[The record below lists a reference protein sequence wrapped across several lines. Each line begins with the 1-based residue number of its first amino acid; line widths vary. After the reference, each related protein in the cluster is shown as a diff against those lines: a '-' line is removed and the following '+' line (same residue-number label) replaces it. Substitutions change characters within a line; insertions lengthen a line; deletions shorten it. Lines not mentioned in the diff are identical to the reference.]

1 MTDRLHERLHR
12 DEAGLAGAS
21 LVIVIA
27 WALAAVLMLTGT
39 LVAAQQIDER
49 VFEIR
54 NLVTDI
60 GEGTQHVALTQE
72 INASAAGILD
82 AAAPLTGQLDQVIE
96 SAGSIDGTVTSIL
109 GTAGEINSVAA
120 GQINP
125 NVLTIGGSGAG
136 IGGSVEQ
143 IHASFSALLPVVNS
157 INQGVAD
164 INGRVDVVLDNVVG
178 IKSDTGNIVREVGT
192 GPNQA
197 SIQGHAASIDC
208 HAVVALL
215 SLDPDG
221 LLAGL
226 LGGGQG
232 EC

>member
-1 MTDRLHERLHR
+1 MTGRIRDRLHRNE
-12 DEAGLAGAS
+12 EGLAGAS

-82 AAAPLTGQLDQVIE
+82 AASPLSAQLDQVVA
-96 SAGSIDGTVTSIL
+96 SASSINGTVTNIL
-109 GTAGEINSVAA
+109 GTAGEINSVVTRD
-120 GQINP
+120 ISS
-125 NVLTIGGSGAG
+125 NVLAIGASEAG
-136 IGGSVEQ
+136 IAGSVQ
-143 IHASFSALLPVVNS
+143 PIHDTFSALLPVVQS

-164 INGRVDVVLDNVVG
+164 INGRVDVVLDNVHG
-178 IKSDTGNIVREVGT
+178 IKSDTGNIRREVGT
-192 GPNQA
+192 VGTA
-197 SIQGHAASIDC
+197 SIAGHANSIDC
-208 HAVVALL
+208 NSIVVLLGLL
-215 SLDPDG
+215 SG
-221 LLAGL
+221 NAC
-226 LGGGQG
+226 QG
-232 EC
+232 